1 MTPAPHPAATHHL
14 PGFITGPGEWD
25 LLYTLTTLIV
35 IASVVGLGVF
45 FFRLHS
51 LPERMG
57 HKKIQFEI
65 VAVLCLISLFTHI
78 HAFWIAALL
87 LALIDLPDFITPM
100 RRMAGALEKL
110 SGIEPEPEPDLIA
123 ETIAAPAHAP
133 ESMAAPEEQAAAKTK
148 SNGEEG

>member
-1 MTPAPHPAATHHL
+1 MTSATHPAATHHL

-51 LPERMG
+51 LPERLG

-87 LALIDLPDFITPM
+87 LALIDLPDFISPM

-123 ETIAAPAHAP
+123 ETIAAHIHAP
-133 ESMAAPEEQAAAKTK
+133 DVEAVATEEPAAETK
-148 SNGEEG
+148 PTGQEG

>member
-1 MTPAPHPAATHHL
+1 MTSAPHPAATHHM

-25 LLYTLTTLIV
+25 VLFTLTTLIV

-57 HKKIQFEI
+57 HKKVQFEI

-87 LALIDLPDFITPM
+87 LALIDLPDFISPM

-110 SGIEPEPEPDLIA
+110 SGTEPEPEPDLIA
-123 ETIAAPAHAP
+123 EIIEESHSAP
-133 ESMAAPEEQAAAKTK
+133 EAAVAAEVERAAETK
-148 SNGEEG
+148 PAAGEG